1 MKIEKNVVLLQ
12 SQLPN
17 GVMVASQILA
27 LIVRVRVLIGQP
39 SLKSRILSPAFLFY
53 LINNFLLLSF
63 CPQKIIKVDKVSV

>member
-27 LIVRVRVLIGQP
+27 LTVRVRVLIGQLG
-39 SLKSRILSPAFLFY
+39 LKSRILSPAFFV
-53 LINNFLLLSF
+53 LSD
-63 CPQKIIKVDKVSV
+63 Q